1 MKVVTYTLEEKIR
14 KARESCKEVREI
26 RILVQ
31 EEKLRKVKID
41 EHDTLWPKIGYEFHK
56 INRSE
61 KLSFQGT
68 RYPTL

>member
-41 EHDTLWPKIGYEFHK
+41 EQDTL
-56 INRSE
+56 
-61 KLSFQGT
+61 
-68 RYPTL
+68 